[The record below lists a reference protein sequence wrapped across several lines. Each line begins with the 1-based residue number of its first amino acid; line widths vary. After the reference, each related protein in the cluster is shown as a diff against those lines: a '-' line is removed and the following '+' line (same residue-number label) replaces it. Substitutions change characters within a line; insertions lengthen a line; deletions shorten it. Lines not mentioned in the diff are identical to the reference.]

1 MRKKISTQKQR
12 PIDILFSKTRQG
24 VLTATFLQ
32 ADRWWYLSEL
42 AQHLGVRP
50 SSLQAELPEL
60 ESGELLTSKKDGN
73 RIYYRANSD
82 ATLFQE
88 LQQILVKTIGLRDVI
103 KDFLRPFEKK
113 ISAAFIFG
121 SIARGEEVSASDVD
135 LMIIGD
141 VKLIDLV
148 KNLKKAELKIG
159 RPINPTTYKSIEF
172 TKQIQAKNNF
182 VTNVLSEKKIFIIGS
197 ENGLENLAKY

>member
-1 MRKKISTQKQR
+1 MRKIVSRKQK

-60 ESGELLTSKKDGN
+60 ESGEFLISKKDGN

-82 ATLFQE
+82 APLFQE
-88 LQQILVKTIGLRDVI
+88 LQQILVKTIGLRDVV

-135 LMIIGD
+135 LMIVGD

-148 KNLKKAELKIG
+148 KSLKKAELKIG
-159 RPINPTTYKSIEF
+159 RPINPTTYKFSEF
-172 TKQIQAKNNF
+172 IKQIQEKNNF
-182 VTNVLSEKKIFIIGS
+182 IANVLREKKIFIIGS
-197 ENGLENLAKY
+197 ENGLENLTK